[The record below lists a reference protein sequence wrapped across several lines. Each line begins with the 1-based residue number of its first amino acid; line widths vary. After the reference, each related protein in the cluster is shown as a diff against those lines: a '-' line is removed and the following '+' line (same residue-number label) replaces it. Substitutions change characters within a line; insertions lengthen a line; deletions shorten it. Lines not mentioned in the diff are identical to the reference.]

1 MNSSK
6 ASADLKLDREEQ
18 ALLRAFERGDLK
30 YKLATKAEQDEAR
43 NAARAPLK
51 RDKRMNIR
59 VSSMDMAGLQN
70 KAAKLGMPYQTLVS
84 SILHQYL
91 TGRLKSSDA

>member
-1 MNSSK
+1 MSTRK
-6 ASADLKLDREEQ
+6 ASAGLKLDREEQ
-18 ALLRAFERGDLK
+18 ELLRAFEKGELK
-30 YKLATKAEQDEAR
+30 YKVATKAERDEAAG
-43 NAARAPLK
+43 AARATLK

-59 VSSMDMAGLQN
+59 VSSMDMLGLQI

-84 SILHQYL
+84 SVLHQYL

>member
-1 MNSSK
+1 MTSSNAS

-43 NAARAPLK
+43 NAARA
-51 RDKRMNIR
+51 
-59 VSSMDMAGLQN
+59 A
-70 KAAKLGMPYQTLVS
+70 
-84 SILHQYL
+84 L
-91 TGRLKSSDA
+91 TRT

>member
-1 MNSSK
+1 MTTRK
-6 ASADLKLDREEQ
+6 ASSDLQLDREEQ
-18 ALLRAFERGDLK
+18 ALLRALERGDLK
-30 YKLATKAEQDEAR
+30 YKAATKAERDEAR
-43 NAARAPLK
+43 AAARATLK

-59 VSSMDMAGLQN
+59 VSSMDMLGLQT

-91 TGRLKSSDA
+91 TGRLKPSDI